1 MNEDFDFRN
10 PDYAAVFAERARR
23 LSWLRD
29 DPSVLPALKAFYRD
43 NPAQFIND
51 WGMTF
56 DPRLIADGK
65 PAGFFWRPKE
75 SDPFIGQFARLRL
88 SFSWLFL
95 RRSGSAILKN

>member
-1 MNEDFDFRN
+1 MLIVALVSLGVLLVVLFSSFVAFDKLVKSEYTLHHR
-10 PDYAAVFAERARR
+10 
-23 LSWLRD
+23 SW
-29 DPSVLPALKAFYRD
+29 
-43 NPAQFIND
+43 
-51 WGMTF
+51 
-56 DPRLIADGK
+56 IADGK